1 VLIKSNSLFS
11 ATLATCALVIGGI
24 QIAFAADQTIV
35 GAGNE
40 RAMQLAKSS
49 PLVTSSMQ
57 LLKGNVLDIPSV
69 SVRKHLTELMDQDK
83 ACIQSR
89 ANLTG
94 SDKARLLVELEQAGL
109 LDPSEAGR
117 VQGGLLAGIFPP
129 VAQDGTDCPKMP
141 QAFYSAP
148 GGATGG
154 HHSEP
159 GGLPV
164 HEAFNDLS
172 SIAFALNYKKVYGNL
187 GKDGLPRAVLKGQKP
202 SVQKDDF
209 NIDRTVVFG
218 APVWH
223 DWAKTM
229 VFQWNAD
236 GTEFVELN
244 FGGNGKTDNNGA
256 AGDSKAGA
264 HHIIGIAEALKRD
277 MPADFVISVAS
288 AHANPTYGNEYKVVN
303 WIRAAAILAQIDP
316 YAKGVLQKDSKGN
329 PRLAALRKLGD
340 IDLTSADDP
349 VENTLIEYVL
359 HNLSDADYVFTGP
372 AAKTVKNVLAK
383 LAPEYGYSDGD
394 PEYLFKFR
402 HTALTF
408 LSAERLHIVYG
419 NGGLPAV
426 RTELNK
432 LKKLRLI

>member
-1 VLIKSNSLFS
+1 MSLKVKLLRPCALAS
-11 ATLATCALVIGGI
+11 LTLAMGCV
-24 QIAFAADQTIV
+24 QFSFAADQTV
-35 GAGNE
+35 TGAGNE
-40 RAMQLAKSS
+40 RAIRLAKSS
-49 PLVTSSMQ
+49 PLVTTSMQ
-57 LLKGNVLDIPSV
+57 LLKGNVLEIPSV
-69 SVRKHLTELMDQDK
+69 QVRAHLAELMDQDK
-83 ACIQSR
+83 ACIRSR
-89 ANLTG
+89 ANLLAN
-94 SDKARLLVELEQAGL
+94 DKTRLLADLEEAGL
-109 LDPSEAGR
+109 IDLSEAGR
-117 VQGGLLAGIFPP
+117 IQGGLLAGVFPP
-129 VAQDGTDCPKMP
+129 VMQDGTDCPKMP

-172 SIAFALNYKKVYGNL
+172 SISFALNYKKVYGNV

-202 SVQKDDF
+202 SVQKDGF
-209 NIDRTVVFG
+209 IIDSTVVLG

-223 DWAKTM
+223 DWAKTI

-236 GTEFVELN
+236 GTEFTELN
-244 FGGNGKTDNNGA
+244 FGGNGKTDNNGST
-256 AGDSKAGA
+256 GDSKTGA

-288 AHANPTYGNEYKVVN
+288 AHSYPTYGNEYKVVN
-303 WIRAAAILAQIDP
+303 WIRAAAILAQVDP
-316 YAKGVLQKDSKGN
+316 YAQGVLQKDSKGN
-329 PRLAALRKLGD
+329 PRLAAVRKLGD

-383 LAPEYGYSDGD
+383 LAPEYGYSDKD
-394 PEYLFKFR
+394 SDYLFKFR

-408 LSAERLHIVYG
+408 LSAERLHVAYS
-419 NGGLPAV
+419 NGGLNAV
-426 RTELNK
+426 RAELNK
-432 LKKLRLI
+432 LKKLHLI

>member
-1 VLIKSNSLFS
+1 MFVKSKFLRPSV
-11 ATLATCALVIGGI
+11 LATCVIAQGWM
-24 QIAFAADQTIV
+24 QLSFAADQTVV
-35 GAGNE
+35 GAGNA

-57 LLKGNVLDIPSV
+57 LLKDNLGEIPSV
-69 SVRKHLTELMDQDK
+69 AVRNHLAELMDQDK

-89 ANLTG
+89 ANLAA
-94 SDKARLLVELEQAGL
+94 SDKARLLAELDQAGL
-109 LDPSEAGR
+109 VDHAEATR
-117 VQGGLLAGIFPP
+117 IQGGLLAGVFPP
-129 VAQDGTDCPKMP
+129 VAEDGTKCPKMP

-172 SIAFALNYKKVYGNL
+172 SISFALNYKKVYGNL
-187 GKDGLPRAVLKGQKP
+187 GQDGLPRAVLKGQKP
-202 SVQKDDF
+202 SVQKDAF
-209 NIDRTVVFG
+209 LIDSTVVFG

-256 AGDSKAGA
+256 AGDSKTGA

-288 AHANPTYGNEYKVVN
+288 AHAYPTYGNEYKVVN
-303 WIRAAAILAQIDP
+303 WIRSAAIVAQVDP
-316 YAKGVLQKDSKGN
+316 YAKGVLQKDAKGN
-329 PRLAALRKLGD
+329 PRLAAVRKLGD

-383 LAPEYGYSDGD
+383 LAPEYGYSDKD
-394 PEYLFKFR
+394 SEYLFKFR
-402 HTALTF
+402 HTALVF
-408 LSAERLHIVYG
+408 LSAERLHVVYS
-419 NGGLPAV
+419 NGGLNAV
-426 RTELNK
+426 RAELNK
-432 LKKLRLI
+432 LKKLKLI